1 MMNKGINSPT
11 NLTNDRHQN
20 PEHDNLHCEI
30 YHEGPNLEKLVVGY
44 SFYLPQR
51 SCGQGNIFTPV
62 CHSVH
67 RGGSASVH
75 AGIPPQS
82 RHPPQEQ
89 TLPQSRHHPP
99 LGADTPQSRHPPKQT
114 PPKQTP
120 PWKQTLAYS
129 LRAAGTHPTGMHSC
143 FVMPMLSNHSN
154 AWRVSNRSV
163 QNYVQVC
170 IPVGC
175 IPPTC

>member
-44 SFYLPQR
+44 SF
-51 SCGQGNIFTPV
+51 
-62 CHSVH
+62 
-67 RGGSASVH
+67 
-75 AGIPPQS
+75 
-82 RHPPQEQ
+82 
-89 TLPQSRHHPP
+89 
-99 LGADTPQSRHPPKQT
+99 
-114 PPKQTP
+114 
-120 PWKQTLAYS
+120 
-129 LRAAGTHPTGMHSC
+129 
-143 FVMPMLSNHSN
+143 FVVPMLSNHSN

-163 QNYVQVC
+163 QNYVQQVC

-175 IPPTC
+175 VPPTCWHRIPWYLRGGVYLGVCIPACNEADPPWTEWLTDRCKKITLHQTSFAGGKKFRWLLSPAQDGLPRFTWVQHLLTARQPT